1 MINRSP
7 HSLTQAATRLKGS
20 GQIAGFLLLSAVL
33 LLPSTVKAGLPRFAF
48 STPPGQS
55 VADSMKAAEQCGLKG
70 KSLMMPALTL
80 RLAGEDGADTSF
92 EDQAKALLAISDD
105 ADVFLHVAVAT
116 GALTGRETERQ
127 ITDRVAAFLR
137 RVPLMS
143 PMVHGLIIDVDEPF
157 TAPDLAAFGIIDLAV
172 AAKGAKTDLRL
183 VFAFPAGFTNRQ
195 GDTVKRVATYFDLLG
210 ITYAPGWDTEAKWI
224 AEQALNKPILLK
236 VSPAQPSSYLAAAL
250 AATETTAQMVWSD
263 PPDQPAFAGLC
274 ALNTL
279 ISRYIT
285 NDMNPLVTGA
295 SSFSLAM
302 NGSPPTAIKW
312 FAGGPSGDTAMMARV
327 NGTPA
332 QPRALSLHGAAGT
345 FEIQWY
351 DALTGA
357 KLPTGPIIKTER
369 GVDQTASGEAE
380 YALVLIHN
388 IGDTG
393 DRFIEGVEVKGK
405 ADLTIQEIIAR
416 WQQYR
421 EAQRQRLDNYMADVL
436 ESVHFE
442 GTNIG
447 SGFDIQIKFEEFV
460 NRDSQ
465 QWEQVEFY
473 VNGVKFGNNHE
484 FPLPQID
491 PTKVVTQPLELAL
504 NEKYQYKLLGTDKVN
519 GILCYVIGVEPRVR
533 GEVLFSGKIWIDG
546 TTFRQVKQYFTER
559 GEKSNVVSNT
569 ETQNFELVSD
579 GKGGQFNLVK
589 SISAQQLLNA
599 AGRDFVL
606 QKTYEFSGYAINNT
620 EFAGSLTAAR
630 ESDNPMFQD
639 TDTGLRRLLRKG
651 NQRVL
656 DTSSGKLVRSIVVG
670 TMYEGTFSFPIPI
683 AGISIADFNYRNTGA
698 QLSVFF
704 AGPILVTNLSKQYGS
719 KFRLGVDLALSG
731 IPGNNRLYT
740 GSTELKN
747 QSIYTWEEDT
757 GLRATW
763 LATTDLSLTAS
774 GYLSYEYYHRT
785 SDTDKLFALPRDG
798 VTLLPSAE
806 MKYAHKGYVF
816 SAQGTR
822 GQRLGWTPFGFAS
835 QPQPTHSAFTRYYA
849 DFAKTYY
856 MPKFTRLGWEFGYFG
871 GDQLDRIS
879 RYWPS
884 FFSVPRLHGIP
895 GGTDSFDAIAMGNVS
910 YGFNVLDLVKIEG
923 LYSYARARDI
933 EESRQFKKFD
943 GAELNFG
950 TVGPWGTFLQ
960 GTVSYALDGNIDRYN
975 SRWGVLFM
983 MFKPLR

>member
-1 MINRSP
+1 
-7 HSLTQAATRLKGS
+7 
-20 GQIAGFLLLSAVL
+20 
-33 LLPSTVKAGLPRFAF
+33 
-48 STPPGQS
+48 
-55 VADSMKAAEQCGLKG
+55 MKAAEQCGLKG
-70 KSLMMPALTL
+70 KTLVMPALTL
-80 RLAGEDGADTSF
+80 RLAGDEDSDSSF
-92 EDQAKALLAISDD
+92 EDQAKALLAVSDD
-105 ADVFLHVAVAT
+105 ADVFLHVTVAT
-116 GALTGRETERQ
+116 GSLTGRETERQ

-137 RVPLMS
+137 RMPLMS
-143 PMVHGLIIDVDEPF
+143 PTVHGLIIDVEEPL

-172 AAKGAKTDLRL
+172 AAKGVKSDLRL
-183 VFAFPAGFTNRQ
+183 AFAFPAGFIDRH
-195 GDTVKRVATYFDLLG
+195 GDTVRRVATYFDLLG
-210 ITYAPGWDTEAKWI
+210 ITYAPGWETEAKWI
-224 AEQALNKPILLK
+224 ADQALNKPIILK
-236 VSPAQPSSYLAAAL
+236 VSPAQPATYLAAAL
-250 AATETTAQMVWSD
+250 AAGGTTVQIVWFD
-263 PPDQPAFAGLC
+263 PPDQTALAGLC
-274 ALNTL
+274 AVNTL
-279 ISRYIT
+279 VTRLIT
-285 NDMNPLVTGA
+285 TDMNPLVTGA
-295 SSFSLAM
+295 SSFDVAADGASL
-302 NGSPPTAIKW
+302 TAIKW
-312 FAGGPSGDTAMMARV
+312 FAGGTAGDTAVLARV
-327 NGTPA
+327 NGTPG
-332 QPRALSLHGAAGT
+332 QPKSLRLHGAPGT

-351 DALTGA
+351 DPLTGA
-357 KLPTGPIIKTER
+357 KLQTGPIIKTDK
-369 GVDQTASGEAE
+369 GVDQAASGDAE

-393 DRFIEGVEVKGK
+393 DRFIQGVEVKGK
-405 ADLTIQEIIAR
+405 ADLTIEEIIAR

-447 SGFDIQIKFEEFV
+447 SGFDIQFKLKEFV

-465 QWEQVEFY
+465 QWVQTESY
-473 VNGVKFGNNHE
+473 VDGVKFNHE
-484 FPLPQID
+484 FPLPQIE
-491 PTKVVTQPLELAL
+491 PEKVVTQPLELAL
-504 NEKYQYKLLGTDKVN
+504 NEKYQYKLLGTDTLN
-519 GILCYVIGVEPRVR
+519 GILCYVVGVEPRVR

-546 TTFRQVKQYFTER
+546 TTFRDVKQYFTQR

-606 QKTYEFSGYAINNT
+606 QKTYGFSGYAINSA
-620 EFAGSLTAAR
+620 EFTGALADAR
-630 ESDNPMFQD
+630 KSDKPMFQD
-639 TDTGLRRLLRKG
+639 TDTGLRRLLKKG
-651 NQRVL
+651 DQRVL
-656 DTSSGKLVRSIVVG
+656 DTSSEKLVRSIVVG

-731 IPGNNRLYT
+731 IPGNNRLYS

-785 SDTDKLFALPRDG
+785 SDTDKLFVLPRDG
-798 VTLLPSAE
+798 VTLMPSAE
-806 MKYAHKGYVF
+806 LKYAHKGYVF

-822 GQRLGWTPFGFAS
+822 GQRLGWTPFGFAA

-856 MPKFTRLGWEFGYFG
+856 MRKFTRLGWEFGYFG

-884 FFSVPRLHGIP
+884 FFSVPVLHGIP

-910 YGFNVLDLVKIEG
+910 YGFNVMDFLKIEG
-923 LYSYARARDI
+923 LYSYARGRDI
-933 EESRQFKKFD
+933 EESRHFNKFD

-950 TVGPWGTFLQ
+950 TVGPWGTYMQ